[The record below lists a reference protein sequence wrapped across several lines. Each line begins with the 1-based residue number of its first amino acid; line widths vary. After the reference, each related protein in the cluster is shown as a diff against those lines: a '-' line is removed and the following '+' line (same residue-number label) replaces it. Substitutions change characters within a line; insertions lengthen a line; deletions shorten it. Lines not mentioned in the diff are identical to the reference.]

1 MGKRSLAM
9 HRHTPFR
16 ARIMGV
22 TLLELMIVV
31 IVLSI
36 LAAIAFPSYRGY
48 VIRTNRTE
56 ATAAL
61 LNIAS
66 NQERFYLQNNTYATN
81 TQLPTAPPN
90 GLGIATTT
98 EGGRYTLSIQAA
110 DATGFTARA
119 VPATGGGQ
127 TSDTACQRFEINNL
141 GVRSALNSGG
151 TDNTAECWR

>member
-1 MGKRSLAM
+1 MYRSPRFKASV
-9 HRHTPFR
+9 R
-16 ARIMGV
+16 GV
-22 TLLELMIVV
+22 SLMELLIVV
-31 IVLSI
+31 IILSV
-36 LAAIAFPSYRGY
+36 LAAVSIPSYRNY

-81 TQLPTAPPN
+81 AQLSTAPPG
-90 GLGIATTT
+90 GLGIAGTT
-98 EGGRYTLSIQAA
+98 EGGRYTLSVPAA

-127 TSDTACQRFEINNL
+127 TQDTACQRFDINNL
-141 GVRSALNSGG
+141 GVRSALKGGG